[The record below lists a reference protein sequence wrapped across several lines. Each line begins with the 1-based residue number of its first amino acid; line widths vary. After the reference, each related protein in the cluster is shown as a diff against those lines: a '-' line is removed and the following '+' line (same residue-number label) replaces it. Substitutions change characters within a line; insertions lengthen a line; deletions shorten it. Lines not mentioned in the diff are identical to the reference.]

1 MCVCVVFIYL
11 RLLWHWSTFTHRE
24 SSTGQPGKKI
34 ITLSLAD
41 CMSIKGMLVVC
52 VCVCV
57 CSCVSV
63 HDNGDL
69 VYSMPP
75 GCEQQLI
82 DRMRVCVVLYEV
94 WVQFMVFPW

>member
-1 MCVCVVFIYL
+1 MCVVFIYL

-24 SSTGQPGKKI
+24 SSTGQPGGKI

-41 CMSIKGMLVVC
+41 CMSIKGMLV
-52 VCVCV
+52 VCV

-82 DRMRVCVVLYEV
+82 DRMRVCDVV
-94 WVQFMVFPW
+94 